1 MWWSG
6 AVLAH
11 GAIAPGSL
19 EGGVASVEKFYASR
33 RAVARFQICADCPPW
48 LDEALAHRGYQLE
61 CPMSLQVAEAKDI
74 ADRLSAPS
82 LRVHVMDHPDPAWFA
97 IWHAVSAAE
106 SPPGSEWRLL
116 QRIQRPSAYVTVL
129 DSDQPIAVG
138 RAVADTGWAGVFG
151 MATLP
156 AARRRGAA
164 KSILS
169 AIAGWA
175 LNQRAPHI
183 YLQVERDNV
192 AAKELYERAC
202 FTEIATY
209 HYRVQRSP

>member
-1 MWWSG
+1 
-6 AVLAH
+6 
-11 GAIAPGSL
+11 
-19 EGGVASVEKFYASR
+19 
-33 RAVARFQICADCPPW
+33 
-48 LDEALAHRGYQLE
+48 
-61 CPMSLQVAEAKDI
+61 MSLQVAEAMDI
-74 ADRLSAPS
+74 ADRLSTPS
-82 LRVHVMDHPDPAWFA
+82 LRVQVMDQPDPAWFN

-116 QRIQRPSAYVTVL
+116 RRVQRPSAYVTVL
-129 DSDQPIAVG
+129 DSDRPIAVG

-164 KSILS
+164 RSILF

-175 LNQRAPHI
+175 VNQGAPHL
-183 YLQVERDNV
+183 YLQVERDN
-192 AAKELYERAC
+192 AAARDLYERAY

-209 HYRVQRSP
+209 HYRVKPSP